1 MRKKSNPV
9 YSDPRWLRVCRIVKS
24 TEDICAACGKHVDKD
39 LHYTHPMSGTVDHIV
54 PLDMGGAPFSLEN
67 AQLMHRS
74 CNSVKNNKLVADGIY
89 NSSGAFGSD
98 V

>member
-1 MRKKSNPV
+1 
-9 YSDPRWLRVCRIVKS
+9 
-24 TEDICAACGKHVDKD
+24 
-39 LHYTHPMSGTVDHIV
+39 MSGTVDHIV